1 MPSRRDSIE
10 MRTPAALSAGVHVV
24 ALVVAVVHFN
34 FFNRAPIEPEPVM
47 VEFEAIAKHAA
58 APKIGVQEPQPEK
71 AKIAE
76 ETTKAPPPK
85 TAEPPPA
92 PEPPKKELAE
102 AVPPPPKIEEK
113 KVEIEKPK
121 PVEDKIALKPKEP
134 EPPKVE
140 KPPEPKPEP
149 KPEVKKPE
157 PKPPVA
163 PPPKPQPKK
172 PETVDNIVDSILKN
186 TEKTPPIKTPQQS
199 PQKPKEITR
208 QAAMAPNLAAVVTA
222 SEIEGVRQ
230 KIRPCWN
237 FIGGAKADA
246 DLVVQLVVQMNQD
259 GTPVEAEIKDTG
271 RYGSDPMFRA
281 AADAA
286 RRAVLNPR
294 CQPWPLP
301 ADKYANGW
309 RYITFNFDPRDY

>member
-1 MPSRRDSIE
+1 MRDSRDSME
-10 MRTPAALSAGVHVV
+10 MRTPAILSAAVHVV
-24 ALVVAVVHFN
+24 ALTAAIVQFN
-34 FFNRAPIEPEPVM
+34 FFSRAPIEPEPVM

-58 APKIGVQEPQPEK
+58 APKVGIQEQQPEK

-76 ETTKAPPPK
+76 ETSKAPPPK

-92 PEPPKKELAE
+92 PETPKKEVAE
-102 AVPPPPKIEEK
+102 AVPVPPKPQEK
-113 KVEIEKPK
+113 KVEVEKPK
-121 PVEDKIALKPKEP
+121 PAEDKIALKPKEP

-140 KPPEPKPEP
+140 KPPDPKPEP

-163 PPPKPQPKK
+163 PPPKPKPKAD
-172 PETVDNIVDSILKN
+172 TVDNILDSILKN
-186 TEKTPPIKTPQQS
+186 ADKNPPIKTPQQS
-199 PQKPKEITR
+199 PQRPKEITR
-208 QAAMAPNLAAVVTA
+208 QAAVAPNLAAVVTA

-237 FIGGAKADA
+237 FIAGAKADV

-259 GTPVEAEIKDTG
+259 GTPVDAEIKDTG
-271 RYGSDPMFRA
+271 RYNRDPIFRA

-309 RYITFNFDPRDY
+309 RYIVFNFDPRDY